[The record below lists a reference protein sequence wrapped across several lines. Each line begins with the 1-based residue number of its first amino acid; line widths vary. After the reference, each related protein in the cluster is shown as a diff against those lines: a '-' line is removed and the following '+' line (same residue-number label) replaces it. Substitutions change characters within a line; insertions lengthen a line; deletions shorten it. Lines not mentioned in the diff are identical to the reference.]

1 LRTSPSPSHPEEP
14 SGRAPQRRGPPGN
27 PAPGYRFLVC
37 EDPLAEADDKQAADA
52 LERAVKRLKEQAKP
66 DDGAKDYFG
75 R

>member
-1 LRTSPSPSHPEEP
+1 MPPRRAEWASPATTRAAGESH
-14 SGRAPQRRGPPGN
+14 S
-27 PAPGYRFLVC
+27 LLS
-37 EDPLAEADDKQAADA
+37 LAEADDKQAADA